1 MRINNLTRLLLPVA
15 ALLAFA
21 SMANATLIGPG
32 ASGVVAA
39 ATSNTWGG
47 PALADTGL
55 ITVTNGTESVQMQEQ
70 IFADGG
76 GGLCAGCL
84 DWVISVTDAT
94 GDIGRV
100 TAGSFSSNPL
110 IQTDVG
116 FLTDGINLAPSTVDR
131 TVGGLGPGTS
141 IIGFSFAPA
150 IPAGSSS
157 DVLVIKTND
166 NAFVPGALS
175 AIDGIPVSTN
185 AWGVAPEPNMTC
197 LLSVLA
203 VGIFGLAYR
212 SKKKV
217 AKNTEV

>member
-1 MRINNLTRLLLPVA
+1 
-15 ALLAFA
+15 
-21 SMANATLIGPG
+21 MANATLIGPG
-32 ASGVVAA
+32 ASGVAA
-39 ATSNTWGG
+39 ASTSNTWGG
-47 PALADTGL
+47 PALADTGSV
-55 ITVTNGTESVQMQEQ
+55 TVTSGSESVQMQEQ
-70 IFADGG
+70 IFADTG

-84 DWVISVTDAT
+84 DWVISVTEVT

-100 TAGSFSSNPL
+100 TAGNFSSSAL
-110 IQTDVG
+110 LLTDVG
-116 FLTDGINLAPSTVDR
+116 YLTDGINLAPATVDR

-157 DVLVIKTND
+157 DVLVIKTNIK
-166 NAFVPGALS
+166 AFVPGTLS

-203 VGIFGLAYR
+203 VAIFGLAYR
-212 SKKKV
+212 SKNKV